1 MLRSLVSLS
10 IKHAVA
16 AIVFACLVPAAQAQV
31 PGAWADVV
39 REFDAYVGADQVV
52 GGSIL
57 FMRDGKVV
65 ARHNIGYADR
75 EGKRLVDDETIFHW
89 GSITKM
95 LTAVAVLQLR
105 DEGKLTL
112 DDKVTR
118 FVPELRRVHDPY
130 GKIDEITIRMLL
142 NHTAGFQAPT
152 WPYDKGLPWEP
163 FEPREWAQL
172 VAMMPYE
179 QLAFPPGERYSYS
192 NPAFVYLGRIV
203 EQLSGDPWDGYVHKN
218 IFAPLGLTRSYF
230 RGTPK
235 YLRPHRSRNYSI
247 MKNEAGV
254 ERIEDRGSDFDPGI
268 TTPNG
273 GWNAPLG
280 DVARFAAFLTGKPQN
295 ENVLARASV
304 EEMRQPGK
312 PMAAD
317 QWMGLST
324 VVIKRGEAT
333 LLGHTGGQAAYRGYL
348 YFNPATSAAVIYAF
362 NTTSE
367 TSSEKLAALRNRVF
381 DFLAK

>member
-1 MLRSLVSLS
+1 MSRIAAALVLASLVST
-10 IKHAVA
+10 AG
-16 AIVFACLVPAAQAQV
+16 AQAPP

-39 REFDAYVGADQVV
+39 KQFDSYVEADKVV

-57 FMRDGKVV
+57 LMRDGKVV
-65 ARHNIGYADR
+65 ARHHAGYADR
-75 EGKRLVDDETIFHW
+75 EGKRLVDDDTIFHW

-118 FVPELRRVHDPY
+118 FVPELRRVNDPY
-130 GKIDEITIRMLL
+130 GRIDEITVRMLL
-142 NHTAGFQAPT
+142 DHTAGFQAPT

-179 QLAFPPGERYSYS
+179 QLQFPPGERFGYS
-192 NPAFVYLGRIV
+192 NPAYVYLARII

-218 IFAPLGLTRSYF
+218 IFAPLGMQRSYF

-235 YLRPHRSRNYSI
+235 YLRSQRSHNYAVT
-247 MKNEAGV
+247 KNEAGV
-254 ERIEDRGSDFDPGI
+254 ETIVDRGPDFDPGI

-280 DVARFAAFLTGKPQN
+280 DVARFAAFLTGKPAN

-312 PMAAD
+312 PMGPD
-317 QWMGLST
+317 RWMGLST
-324 VVIKRGEAT
+324 YVIKHGEST
-333 LLGHTGGQAAYRGYL
+333 LLGHTGGQASFRGYL
-348 YFNPATSAAVIYAF
+348 YFNPATSAALIYAF
-362 NTTSE
+362 NTTSD
-367 TSSEKLAALRNRVF
+367 TTDEKLAALRNRVY

>member
-1 MLRSLVSLS
+1 MKNLIRSLVLWS
-10 IKHAVA
+10 
-16 AIVFACLVPAAQAQV
+16 LVPAAYAQTPV
-31 PGAWADVV
+31 AWTDLV
-39 REFDAYVGADQVV
+39 RHFDAYVATDKIVGA
-52 GGSIL
+52 SIL
-57 FMRDGKVV
+57 YLRDGKVV
-65 ARHNIGYADR
+65 AQHNVGYADLAA
-75 EGKRLVDDETIFHW
+75 KRRVDNETIYHW

-95 LTAVAVLQLR
+95 LTAIAVLQLR

-118 FVPELRRVHDPY
+118 YVPELKRVHDPY

-163 FEPREWAQL
+163 FEPTEWAQL

-179 QLAFPPGERYSYS
+179 QLAFPPGAQYGYS
-192 NPAFVYLGRIV
+192 NPAYVYLARII
-203 EQLSGDPWDGYVHKN
+203 EQLSGDPWDGYVYKN
-218 IFAPLGLTRSYF
+218 IFMPLGLERSYF

-235 YLRPHRSRNYSI
+235 ALRKHRSHNYAL
-247 MKNEAGV
+247 KKDEAGEV
-254 ERIEDRGSDFDPGI
+254 HPEDHGADFDPGI

-273 GWNAPLG
+273 GWNAPLS
-280 DVARFAAFLTGKPQN
+280 DLARFVSFLNSKPAN
-295 ENVLARASV
+295 DNVLGRASI

-312 PMAAD
+312 LMKAD

-324 VVIKRGEAT
+324 FVIKHGQTT
-333 LLGHTGGQAAYRGYL
+333 LLGHTGGQAYFSGFL

-362 NTTSE
+362 NTDMSATDPYVAFR
-367 TSSEKLAALRNRVF
+367 THVY
-381 DFLAK
+381 DFLSK

>member
-1 MLRSLVSLS
+1 MKNLIRLLLSLSLVSL
-10 IKHAVA
+10 
-16 AIVFACLVPAAQAQV
+16 FLVPASYAQA
-31 PGAWADVV
+31 PAGWAELV
-39 REFDAYVGADQVV
+39 RQFDAYVATDKIVGA
-52 GGSIL
+52 SIL
-57 FMRDGKVV
+57 YMKDGKVISQHDV
-65 ARHNIGYADR
+65 GYADLAA
-75 EGKRLVDDETIFHW
+75 KRLVDKDTVFHW

-95 LTAVAVLQLR
+95 LTAIAILQLR

-118 FVPELRRVHDPY
+118 AIPELRRVHDPY

-163 FEPREWAQL
+163 FEPTEWSQL

-179 QLAFPPGERYSYS
+179 KLAFPPGEQYGYS
-192 NPAFVYLGRIV
+192 NPAYIYLGRII
-203 EQLSGDPWDGYVHKN
+203 EQLSGDPWDGYVYKN
-218 IFAPLGLTRSYF
+218 IFTPLGLQHSYF

-235 YLRPHRSRNYSI
+235 ALRPHRSHHYQLE
-247 MKNEAGV
+247 KGEAGAV
-254 ERIEDRGSDFDPGI
+254 TPKDRGTDFDPGI

-273 GWNAPLG
+273 GWNAPLS
-280 DVARFAAFLTGKPQN
+280 DLARFVAFLTSKPAN
-295 ENVLARASV
+295 DNVLARASV

-312 PMAAD
+312 PMKAD

-324 VVIKRGEAT
+324 FVIKHGETT
-333 LLGHTGGQAAYRGYL
+333 LLGHTGGQGYYSGFL

-362 NTTSE
+362 NTDMSATDPYV
-367 TSSEKLAALRNRVF
+367 AFRARVF

>member
-1 MLRSLVSLS
+1 MMVDMNRL
-10 IKHAVA
+10 VA
-16 AIVFACLVPAAQAQV
+16 AIFVTGLVSGVNAQV
-31 PGAWADVV
+31 PSGWGDVV
-39 REFDAYVGADQVV
+39 QQFDSYVAADQVV

-57 FMRDGKVV
+57 FMRDGKII
-65 ARHNIGYADR
+65 ARHHAGYADR
-75 EGKRLVDDETIFHW
+75 DAKRLVDEDTIFHW

-105 DEGKLTL
+105 DEGKLSL

-118 FVPELRRVHDPY
+118 YVPELRRVHDPY
-130 GKIDEITIRMLL
+130 GRIDEITIRMLL
-142 NHTAGFQAPT
+142 AHTAGFQAST

-179 QLAFPPGERYSYS
+179 RLQFEPGERYGYS
-192 NPAFVYLGRIV
+192 NPAYVYLARII

-218 IFAPLGLTRSYF
+218 IFAPLAMHRSYF
-230 RGTPK
+230 RGTPR
-235 YLRPHRSRNYSI
+235 YLRSHRSHNYEVR
-247 MKNEAGV
+247 KNEGGGETV
-254 ERIEDRGSDFDPGI
+254 VDRGPDFDPGI

-273 GWNAPLG
+273 GWNAPLS
-280 DVARFAAFLTGKPQN
+280 DLARFVAFLTGKPAN
-295 ENVLARASV
+295 ENVLARGSL
-304 EEMRQPGK
+304 EEMRRPGK

-324 VVIKRGEAT
+324 MVIKRGDST
-333 LLGHTGGQAAYRGYL
+333 ILGHTGSQASFRGFL

-362 NTTSE
+362 NTTSDA
-367 TSSEKLAALRNRVF
+367 SDEKEVALRNRVY